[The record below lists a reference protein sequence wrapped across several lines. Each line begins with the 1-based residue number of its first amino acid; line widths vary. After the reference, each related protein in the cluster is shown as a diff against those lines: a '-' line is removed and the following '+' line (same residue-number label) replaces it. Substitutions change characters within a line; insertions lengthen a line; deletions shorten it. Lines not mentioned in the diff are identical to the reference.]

1 MRYIKILVFCLA
13 MLISSLELPN
23 VTYAQTSTQPEI
35 EVSDNIKLYL
45 LSTEFEKLR
54 LFTLDLQK
62 FKETA
67 KTLISKAE
75 KINLKLEVLIDNL
88 NEAQQNTEIVDQESQ
103 TVDTNEQATSELPV
117 NINTK
122 QTLTDELNLIMQ
134 QLANVKEINN
144 NFGINFTDLKINSR
158 SDIIN
163 EVERL
168 QKIIRVIKENLVVI
182 YNAQLNLLTKVEGV
196 ENQ

>member
-168 QKIIRVIKENLVVI
+168 QKIIRGIKENLVVI